1 MRRPHL
7 SALTRSALA
16 LAAGVIV
23 IDQLTKWWAETSLT
37 PGAANPVIGEL
48 IQWRL
53 VYNPGAAFG
62 LAAEHTWIL
71 TIIAA
76 LAVTALFALAGRM
89 RTRSGAV
96 AVGILLGGAI
106 SHLGDRLIRTPGF
119 ARGHIVDFI
128 DYNGFFVGNVA
139 DIAIVCGVAALA
151 LLNIFRI
158 EPAAPPEP
166 ARPDT
171 A

>member
-1 MRRPHL
+1 MKRPHL
-7 SALTRSALA
+7 SALARAAFA
-16 LAAGVIV
+16 LAAGVVV

-37 PGAANPVIGEL
+37 PGTATPVIGEF

-62 LAAEHTWIL
+62 LAAEHTWVL
-71 TIIAA
+71 TIVAA
-76 LAVTALFALAGRM
+76 VAVTALFGLAGRM
-89 RTRSGAV
+89 RTRSGAIS
-96 AVGILLGGAI
+96 VGVLLGGAI
-106 SHLGDRLIRTPGF
+106 SHLGDRLVRSPGF

-128 DYNGFFVGNVA
+128 DYNGYFIGNVA

-151 LLNIFRI
+151 LLNILRI

-166 ARPDT
+166 ARDT